1 VNAKRGPR
9 AKLGGGATDGSCDIR
24 PGGGRTGLE
33 TFDGRQRSIVAMIGV
48 GKLLFFLDFSYS
60 AIVAA
65 GGAGVGVALT
75 ALNQGKAGK

>member
-1 VNAKRGPR
+1 MNAKRGPR

-48 GKLLFFLDFSYS
+48 GKLLFFFRFFIQRNSS
-60 AIVAA
+60 SGQ
-65 GGAGVGVALT
+65 GGRRCGV
-75 ALNQGKAGK
+75 NSS